1 MPRSDA
7 ALVATCP
14 PASGLHSS
22 SRTTSSY
29 WCFDFGSAL
38 RSRTA
43 RSAELRPPRP
53 MAELPPVSGP
63 TKAMRTV
70 SLACAAVQRKIAAS
84 MTPAIRTL
92 IMRGT
97 VPNRQL
103 DWYAGGKMS
112 SVRVGNDHFE
122 LLDEG
127 SGDPVVLLHGFPT
140 SRLLWQRVLPGLSQ
154 RFRVLAPD
162 LLGYGK
168 SSAGGA
174 VDLSSQA
181 DALLRLFDV
190 LDLPRVVVVAHDVG
204 TAAAQILAV
213 RAGDRLRALV
223 LVDGVHAGE
232 WAMAAV
238 ESIRTWDPAQA
249 ASLAKVLL
257 RTMRG
262 KDPALREMVSS
273 YEGEE
278 GGMRLIRA
286 AQAFDPRQTESTGDQ
301 LQKLSMPRIVL
312 W

>member
-1 MPRSDA
+1 
-7 ALVATCP
+7 
-14 PASGLHSS
+14 
-22 SRTTSSY
+22 
-29 WCFDFGSAL
+29 
-38 RSRTA
+38 
-43 RSAELRPPRP
+43 
-53 MAELPPVSGP
+53 
-63 TKAMRTV
+63 
-70 SLACAAVQRKIAAS
+70 
-84 MTPAIRTL
+84 
-92 IMRGT
+92 
-97 VPNRQL
+97 
-103 DWYAGGKMS
+103 MS
-112 SVRVGNDHFE
+112 SVRVGNDQFE

-140 SRLLWQRVLPGLSQ
+140 SRLLWQRVVPGLSQ

-238 ESIRTWDPAQA
+238 ESIRTWDPAKA

-257 RTMRG
+257 RTMRV
-262 KDPALREMVSS
+262 KDPALREIVSS
-273 YEGEE
+273 YEGQE
-278 GGMRLIRA
+278 GGLRLIRA
-286 AQAFDPRQTESTGDQ
+286 AQAFDPRQTESIDGN
-301 LQKLSMPRIVL
+301 LRNLSMPRLVIWGERDEFLPLQQVGAPLAKTIGARLVVL
-312 W
+312 PGGHFLPLDAPEALTETLVSFLAAT